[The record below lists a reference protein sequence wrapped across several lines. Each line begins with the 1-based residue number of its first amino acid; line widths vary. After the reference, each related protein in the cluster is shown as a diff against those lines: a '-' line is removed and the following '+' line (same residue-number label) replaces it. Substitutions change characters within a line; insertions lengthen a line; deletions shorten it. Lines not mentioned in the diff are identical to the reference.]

1 MVRKSVLQ
9 SAPALF
15 GLPFP
20 QRWKEIK
27 IRIFQI
33 AAGNDVKPKI
43 WRRTMKKNV
52 QCAPMELYNT
62 VRNVA
67 IQRWW
72 WPQTAVM
79 VCGSSTAELG
89 KSWHERK
96 PSWKQCLG
104 ELERSCRKFFWN
116 RICPHLQTMM
126 NVNVFV
132 KQFILRF
139 FLWNRTCTLW
149 IPVYFLVSPLTVR
162 MYTISPS
169 RHHSL
174 RKNRRGFFFFF
185 QFLACD
191 VWCTWS
197 PIKTIFFSSN
207 SSSAAV
213 FSIPKK
219 ICSRVRFYQ
228 ICTRVHQIVICSIW
242 VKTHSAK
249 SPCHWYFMYHGVYSI
264 SCPFRFDTVLL
275 DSSFPVS
282 QLNARDITP

>member
-1 MVRKSVLQ
+1 MWNLKSGGEQWKRMCSVH
-9 SAPALF
+9 
-15 GLPFP
+15 
-20 QRWKEIK
+20 RWSYTILYVMWRSKDGGDHKQLWWSVARPLLSWEKADMKENL
-27 IRIFQI
+27 
-33 AAGNDVKPKI
+33 A
-43 WRRTMKKNV
+43 
-52 QCAPMELYNT
+52 
-62 VRNVA
+62 
-67 IQRWW
+67 
-72 WPQTAVM
+72 
-79 VCGSSTAELG
+79 GSSAWVSLKEVVANFFF
-89 KSWHERK
+89 
-96 PSWKQCLG
+96 
-104 ELERSCRKFFWN
+104 FFWN

-149 IPVYFLVSPLTVR
+149 IPVYFFVSPLTVR